1 MSLSPVLAVE
11 AAGLTDGELWRSL
24 LAIVVVFGLLGALA
38 WAARRGRLGFFTR
51 QPSHVRVEATV
62 PLGERRSLMVVA
74 IEGRRLLLGLTPMQV
89 SLVTELTTAPV
100 RCRAGARRSGRA
112 ADDHSHHDPTYRR
125 HRRRAAPGSRARLGP
140 AGRGRARSRWT
151 SPSRASATC
160 PRRCRSSCSSRCCRS
175 SRRS

>member
-1 MSLSPVLAVE
+1 MSLSPVVAVE

-24 LAIVVVFGLLGALA
+24 LAIAVVFGLLGALA

-89 SLVTELTTAPV
+89 SLVTELTTPPSP
-100 RCRAGARRSGRA
+100 GATATGFGAASPFEQALGRA
-112 ADDHSHHDPTYRR
+112 EATAHTTT
-125 HRRRAAPGSRARLGP
+125 P
-140 AGRGRARSRWT
+140 AS
-151 SPSRASATC
+151 
-160 PRRCRSSCSSRCCRS
+160 
-175 SRRS
+175 

>member
-1 MSLSPVLAVE
+1 VSLSPVLAVE

-24 LAIVVVFGLLGALA
+24 LAIAVVFGLLGALA

-89 SLVTELTTAPV
+89 SLVTELTPPSP
-100 RCRAGARRSGRA
+100 GATQTGVGAASPFEQALGRA
-112 ADDHSHHDPTYRR
+112 EA
-125 HRRRAAPGSRARLGP
+125 AAPTAQ
-140 AGRGRARSRWT
+140 
-151 SPSRASATC
+151 PS
-160 PRRCRSSCSSRCCRS
+160 
-175 SRRS
+175 

>member
-1 MSLSPVLAVE
+1 VSLSPVLAVE

-24 LAIVVVFGLLGALA
+24 LAIAVVFGVLGALA

-89 SLVTELTTAPV
+89 SLVTELTTPPSPDATQTGFGAALA
-100 RCRAGARRSGRA
+100 RAEATTQA
-112 ADDHSHHDPTYRR
+112 T
-125 HRRRAAPGSRARLGP
+125 
-140 AGRGRARSRWT
+140 T
-151 SPSRASATC
+151 QPS
-160 PRRCRSSCSSRCCRS
+160 
-175 SRRS
+175 

>member
-1 MSLSPVLAVE
+1 VSASPLLAVE

-24 LAIVVVFGLLGALA
+24 LAIVVVFGVLGALA

-89 SLVTELTTAPV
+89 SLVTELTQPSPEAASGGFGAALARAEATAP
-100 RCRAGARRSGRA
+100 
-112 ADDHSHHDPTYRR
+112 PT
-125 HRRRAAPGSRARLGP
+125 A
-140 AGRGRARSRWT
+140 
-151 SPSRASATC
+151 SPS
-160 PRRCRSSCSSRCCRS
+160 
-175 SRRS
+175 

>member
-24 LAIVVVFGLLGALA
+24 LAIAVVFGLLGALA

-89 SLVTELTTAPV
+89 SLVTELTPPSPAPLDAALGATAPSS
-100 RCRAGARRSGRA
+100 RHWRA
-112 ADDHSHHDPTYRR
+112 P
-125 HRRRAAPGSRARLGP
+125 RRRPTAP
-140 AGRGRARSRWT
+140 
-151 SPSRASATC
+151 PS
-160 PRRCRSSCSSRCCRS
+160 
-175 SRRS
+175 

>member
-24 LAIVVVFGLLGALA
+24 LAIVVVFGVLGALA

-89 SLVTELTTAPV
+89 SLVTELTQPSPEAVSGGFGAALARAEATAP
-100 RCRAGARRSGRA
+100 
-112 ADDHSHHDPTYRR
+112 PT
-125 HRRRAAPGSRARLGP
+125 A
-140 AGRGRARSRWT
+140 
-151 SPSRASATC
+151 SPS
-160 PRRCRSSCSSRCCRS
+160 
-175 SRRS
+175 

>member
-1 MSLSPVLAVE
+1 MSAFPAVAVE

-24 LAIVVVFGLLGALA
+24 LAIAVVFGLLGALA

-89 SLVTELTTAPV
+89 SLVTELTTPPFDAALA
-100 RCRAGARRSGRA
+100 RAEATASTT
-112 ADDHSHHDPTYRR
+112 P
-125 HRRRAAPGSRARLGP
+125 P
-140 AGRGRARSRWT
+140 
-151 SPSRASATC
+151 PS
-160 PRRCRSSCSSRCCRS
+160 
-175 SRRS
+175 